1 MRAAFP
7 SREATLAETCPGPHT
22 PVDGSAPRI
31 RAQTATSFNAPFQS
45 DALRTH
51 DARKIDAGGNN
62 ADISSWHVQARTHP
76 RSLLVPTR
84 FGTERDDLHLRKS
97 PSIRLHSRE

>member
-1 MRAAFP
+1 MTKHNLGLPFLTDDRQ
-7 SREATLAETCPGPHT
+7 TLLTFLVESTL
-22 PVDGSAPRI
+22 
-31 RAQTATSFNAPFQS
+31 FNAPFQS